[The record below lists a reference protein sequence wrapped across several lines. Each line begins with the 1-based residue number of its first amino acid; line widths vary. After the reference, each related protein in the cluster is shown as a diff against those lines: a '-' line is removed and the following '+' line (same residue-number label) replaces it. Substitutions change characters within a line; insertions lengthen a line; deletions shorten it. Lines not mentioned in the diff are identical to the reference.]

1 MKQEDGCM
9 SLAHLKAVSAP
20 RAWTWKVVA
29 PTSSATELTDTQYR
43 ISARLNLNLRPLEGA
58 AALPATCPLCESPG
72 SINADPWHFLSCY
85 KLSKGEVNVRHDEVG
100 RALYR
105 SALMMGIRAR
115 LEYKGLD
122 PASDLRPDLLI
133 SLPGRNVLAD
143 VAVCHPLAPGTRVK
157 KGSCT
162 LGRAKHV
169 EAAKRRKYLD
179 MSVQHHFEQ
188 LPFVVE
194 TCGGVGPSG
203 DRLMKAMAEA
213 SEDHLCMWSRV
224 DVIRELVGSV
234 AIAVQRGGALTYLEG
249 YDRSLHAVHPSRRK
263 RAAASKK
270 GAGGQKKDEDED
282 GAEWAESE
290 EEDGADGAAA
300 A

>member
-20 RAWTWKVVA
+20 RAWTWKVVP

-85 KLSKGEVNVRHDEVG
+85 KLSKGEVDVRHDEVG

-105 SALMMGIRAR
+105 CSLMVGIPAR
-115 LEYKGLD
+115 REIKGLD
-122 PASDLRPDLLI
+122 PKSDLRPDLLI
-133 SLPGRNVLAD
+133 SLPGRNILTD
-143 VAVCHPLAPGTRVK
+143 VAVCHPLALGTR
-157 KGSCT
+157 GGHGLTS
-162 LGRAKHV
+162 LGTAKHV
-169 EAAKRRKYLD
+169 EGNKRRKYMDISL
-179 MSVQHHFEQ
+179 QHHFEQ

-203 DRLMKAMAEA
+203 DRLVKAMAEA
-213 SEDHLCMWSRV
+213 SEERLSVWSRV

-249 YDRSLHAVHPSRRK
+249 YDRSLHAMHPSRGK
-263 RAAASKK
+263 RAAAARR
-270 GAGGQKKDEDED
+270 GAKDKNYEGWMESDEEEVD
-282 GAEWAESE
+282 GAV
-290 EEDGADGAAA
+290 AA
-300 A
+300 